1 MSTSMVGPSHHVARN
16 ATRIIVKFNYKGN
29 VKSVKFGKTIT
40 ECVFVKPP
48 IHIIVTK
55 YPL

>member
-1 MSTSMVGPSHHVARN
+1 MVGPYQHVARN

-40 ECVFVKPP
+40 ECIFVIPP
-48 IHIIVTK
+48 KYCIVTE
-55 YPL
+55 YSL

>member
-1 MSTSMVGPSHHVARN
+1 MVGPYQHVARN

-29 VKSVKFGKTIT
+29 AKSVKFGKTIT

-48 IHIIVTK
+48 IHLIITK

>member
-1 MSTSMVGPSHHVARN
+1 MVGPSHNVARN

-40 ECVFVKPP
+40 ERVFVKPP
-48 IHIIVTK
+48 KYCIVTE

>member
-1 MSTSMVGPSHHVARN
+1 MVGQSHNVARN

-29 VKSVKFGKTIT
+29 AKSVKFGKTIT
-40 ECVFVKPP
+40 ECVFVKPHIP
-48 IHIIVTK
+48 IIVTK

>member
-1 MSTSMVGPSHHVARN
+1 MVGPSHNVARN
-16 ATRIIVKFNYKGN
+16 VTRIIVKFNYKGN